1 MKTHKL
7 NIARIISII
16 LGTLLI
22 ALATNGINIPNKLL
36 TGGVS
41 GISILLH
48 FLFNFKVSLLVILLN
63 IPIFILGFLF
73 LKKTY
78 LAYSLFGMLM
88 LSFWLEVTHE
98 FVIPVGNILSIVLIG
113 GALHGIGTGLIFKYD
128 GSTGGTDII
137 AKIINKYFSINM
149 ATITFIINLLIIA
162 LSIYFFDIDIA
173 VLTIT
178 TMFIS
183 STITNFAVDGLNR
196 KRTLYIITDSQHFE
210 TLSHELL
217 THLNRGVTM
226 IPAVG
231 AYTSDTKYIL
241 FTTVS
246 IREVAHAKQIV
257 LSIDPKAFMTVT
269 ETSQVIGNGR
279 GFIDLQHS
287 I

>member
-1 MKTHKL
+1 MKSKL
-7 NIARIISII
+7 NVARIASIVV
-16 LGTLLI
+16 GTLLL
-22 ALATNGINIPNKLL
+22 AVATNGIIIPNKLL
-36 TGGVS
+36 SGGVN

-73 LKKTY
+73 LRKTY
-78 LAYSLFGMLM
+78 LAYSLLGMLM
-88 LSFWLEVTHE
+88 LSFWLEVTSNLI
-98 FVIPVGNILSIVLIG
+98 IPAGNILSIVLIG
-113 GALHGIGTGLIFKYD
+113 GTLHGIGTGLIFKHD

-137 AKIINKYFSINM
+137 AKIINQHFSINM
-149 ATITFIINLLIIA
+149 ATTTFAINVLILV
-162 LSIYFFDIDIA
+162 LSIYFFNIDMA
-173 VLTIT
+173 VLTIS
-178 TMFIS
+178 TMFVS
-183 STITNFAVDGLNR
+183 SKITNFAVDGLNR
-196 KRTLYIITDSQHFE
+196 KRTLYIITDSKHFE

-217 THLNRGVTM
+217 TALNRGVTM
-226 IPAVG
+226 IPAIG

-246 IREVAHAKQIV
+246 MREVAKAKQIV